1 MWSNAFYRNPRLT
14 VLFLG
19 LVAVA
24 GLSALQSLARQE
36 DPTMARRFASVR
48 TVFPGA
54 SALRV
59 ESLVTDK
66 LEAELRELHEIRE
79 IDSDSRTG
87 ISSLHIELEARYN
100 EEDVDEIW
108 SKVRD
113 RIEQARGE
121 FPPGVGAPDFRDQ
134 TSTAITL
141 LVGFTWEQDGAP
153 QLGILTRLAEELEN
167 RLRNV
172 PGTKETDLYGE
183 AEEEIRAKPKKR
195 SA

>member
-14 VLFLG
+14 ALFLG
-19 LVAVA
+19 LVVVA
-24 GLSALQSLARQE
+24 GLAALQSLARQE
-36 DPTMARRFASVR
+36 DPAMARRFATVR

-59 ESLVTDK
+59 EALVTEK

-79 IDSDSRTG
+79 ISSDSRTG
-87 ISSLHIELEARYN
+87 ISSLRIELEAQYD

-113 RIEQARGE
+113 RIEQARAE
-121 FPPGVGAPDFRDQ
+121 FPPGVGTPDFQDM

-141 LVGFTWEQDGAP
+141 LVGFRWSRMASP
-153 QLGILTRLAEELEN
+153 
-167 RLRNV
+167 
-172 PGTKETDLYGE
+172 
-183 AEEEIRAKPKKR
+183 R
-195 SA
+195 SH